1 MTSPLNENR
10 APDVSIDW
18 LETPRSG
25 SRLLGSHPGS
35 EPLRGETR
43 LAQCSAWT
51 GEERLVERR

>member
-1 MTSPLNENR
+1 MESPASRMTSPLNENR
-10 APDVSIDW
+10 ALDGSIDW

-43 LAQCSAWT
+43 LAQC
-51 GEERLVERR
+51 